1 MERAVTPVLAQEV
14 GQEADVKMPSVFA
27 RTNLVKIMLNVLICL
42 RIISAY
48 APKELMVKIARLLQ
62 IVA

>member
-1 MERAVTPVLAQEV
+1 MLKFHEFYFQV
-14 GQEADVKMPSVFA
+14 GQEVDVKMPSVFA
-27 RTNLVKIMLNVLICL
+27 RINLVKIMLNVLICL

-48 APKELMVKIARLLQ
+48 VPKAQMVKIARLLQ